1 MLCAIICGDR
11 VSTSRLGMKLT
22 LGTSYKT
29 MHSWRFQ
36 IVRLPPGHLPVGL
49 SLHIPSSNLHNQLTM
64 RRVRLLNYSA
74 LKVQKGDRTI
84 VSVSLCIPLS
94 SDFNG
99 LGNQVE

>member
-11 VSTSRLGMKLT
+11 VSTSRLGMKST
-22 LGTSYKT
+22 LGTPCKP

-36 IVRLPPGHLPVGL
+36 IVRLPPVGL

-64 RRVRLLNYSA
+64 RSVRLLNYSA
-74 LKVQKGDRTI
+74 LKVQKGDSNI
-84 VSVSLCIPLS
+84 FSVSVCIPLS

-99 LGNQVE
+99 LGNKVE